1 MKNKK
6 YLSLILAAMF
16 LTSCSAN
23 KTVSKQEISE
33 TSSDE
38 TTIAEE
44 TTVSEN
50 ATENTTAPETPEIK
64 TLKGCG
70 GSRTDEISEQY
81 ASSILCYGFDEL
93 PNALDKIVSDTLR
106 EKVRSWIEE
115 NRVII
120 DEKYELFKKL
130 AEKNERFDDSFEN
143 PNIMIEY
150 KNGYLIITLKI
161 NMGLKYDDENYEQ
174 DYYSNSTFASIAG
187 YFDCVTEEELTLPE
201 LFYDDVD
208 YMSEFNKA
216 VDKALSSPYQFD
228 IAQVGYIEQKRPF
241 SGLTDDMFVFEGSN
255 LCINYDNPFFPYGIE
270 YINVDS
276 NFLCENCVLFR
287 YRDCSDAINDEIYE
301 NSISIY
307 NFESKSDGMYKNV
320 SFDNIIADSRVWD
333 AEKVEKINKFAKD
346 FAATEEFEENMRTV
360 FNQSV
365 NDPVEDED
373 GYFNGVLMS
382 VHPDADYNFFE
393 INVHK
398 TVGGDCSA
406 GYTNIYD
413 ADTLE
418 RLSNTEI
425 LEKTIGDDYAQ
436 KLTFDY
442 YNYDENGNFNDCAYT
457 KEEIL
462 ENIDNLYLNTIG
474 IGDYGGTYIFLVE
487 TPIENEFNYKTYYF
501 RYDAEED

>member
-1 MKNKK
+1 MKKSIA
-6 YLSLILAAMF
+6 LSLILAAMV
-16 LTSCSAN
+16 LTSCNTKKADSSSEKVDVSTAETTAVTEESA
-23 KTVSKQEISE
+23 TEGTTETTEISE
-33 TSSDE
+33 K
-38 TTIAEE
+38 AEA
-44 TTVSEN
+44 VFS
-50 ATENTTAPETPEIK
+50 
-64 TLKGCG
+64 KGCG
-70 GSRTDEISEQY
+70 GAKPDEISELE
-81 ASSILCYGFDEL
+81 ASAYICYGFDNLQEG
-93 PNALDKIVSDTLR
+93 LDKITSDTLR
-106 EKVRSWIEE
+106 EKVSAWIEE
-115 NRVII
+115 KRVDI

-130 AEKNERFDDSFEN
+130 AEKSDRFDDYGSPDISIN
-143 PNIMIEY
+143 Y
-150 KNGYLIITLKI
+150 KNGYLIVSLFLDI
-161 NMGLKYDDENYEQ
+161 GFKYDDNDFEENI
-174 DYYSNSTFASIAG
+174 YSRSRFATITG
-187 YFDCVTEEELTLPE
+187 FFDCVTEDELTLPE

-208 YMSEFNKA
+208 YMREFNKS
-216 VDKALSSPYQFD
+216 VSDALSKPCCFD
-228 IAQVGYIEQKRPF
+228 MCEVGYIDQKRPF
-241 SGLTDDMFVFEGSN
+241 SGLTDDMFVFDGLN

-287 YRDCSDAINDEIYE
+287 YRDCSDAINDEVYE

-373 GYFNGVLMS
+373 GYFNGVMLS
-382 VHPDADYNFFE
+382 VTPYADYNFFK

-442 YNYDENGNFNDCAYT
+442 YNYDENGNFIDCAYT

-462 ENIDNLYLNTIG
+462 ENIDNLYLNDMG
-474 IGDYGGTYIFLVE
+474 IGDYGGTYIFLEE

-501 RYDAEED
+501 RYDTEED